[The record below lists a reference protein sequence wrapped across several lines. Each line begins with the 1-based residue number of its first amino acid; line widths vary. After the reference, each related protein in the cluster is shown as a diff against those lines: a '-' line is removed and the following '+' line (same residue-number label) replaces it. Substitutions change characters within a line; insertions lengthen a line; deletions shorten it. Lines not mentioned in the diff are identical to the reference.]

1 MNPLNQDQQEKL
13 IPLKSTDLFYLR
25 FSSALTTF
33 LFTYFLLVQVLGISH
48 NLKPIFILLTTSV
61 SLCIA
66 LATGRIKFR
75 LSKIKSSSSELFSTL
90 NKYSIANKF
99 LLTLILILL
108 LFATLSAVFTVPNN
122 WDSMTYHLP
131 RMEHWFQNQSL
142 WFYNTNND
150 RQLYMQEANSLLY
163 LVSKSIGLSQVS
175 YNFIQLFSLFSIVL
189 IIWGCFSR
197 FKVNVQLSLALILI
211 LISIPNL
218 VTESSTTQ
226 TDILAGLMVLL
237 NFVFLIEI
245 ILKSKY
251 QKIHLYY
258 GLSFALATFTKG
270 TLFPYLFVSV
280 LMYAYILIFRD
291 KKVFEIQRVVVLPA
305 TLILNGFLWLQS
317 LRKYKNI
324 AGPQTSMGYFVQSP
338 LSSGASPR
346 DVIAAFIHF
355 FTYNFQTFFYSLN
368 DNLYR
373 AAFKIASLVNV
384 NLLNEANSW
393 PDWSPITHKI
403 NYIFSPSFGVNE
415 DSATSPHFNFILIGL
430 LLLIFFF
437 IRKRDWSK
445 IQIVLVPTLYFMTV
459 VVFLRWN
466 PYLGRYFVPA
476 SVLGILVIG
485 ILFKAGDKIVTIL
498 TLISTLSFIYALP
511 FALMSQ
517 NRPLMGKNSIF
528 SNSSNEQR
536 FVSRPDLLRDFDKLE
551 TVIRETK
558 PTSIEIAVRGND
570 WEYPIWGL
578 ANRIGLRV
586 YDYRDS
592 EQLKGNS
599 PLLICYE
606 SCLDAKPR
614 KLTYILQKP
623 LPSTFLENQIIK
635 FTAANP
641 KVLKSGWS
649 SPEEW
654 GVWSQEDTA
663 TIEFNISKT
672 FLRSQSIILTL
683 RSWKIDSPKSRI
695 MEVVVNEKKFASM
708 EINKIG
714 ANYQMKIPNSFL
726 SSLPISNKL
735 TIKFSFK
742 NLVSPSEL
750 NLGMDRRK
758 LGIGLYQIRSL
769 DSM

>member
-1 MNPLNQDQQEKL
+1 
-13 IPLKSTDLFYLR
+13 
-25 FSSALTTF
+25 
-33 LFTYFLLVQVLGISH
+33 
-48 NLKPIFILLTTSV
+48 
-61 SLCIA
+61 
-66 LATGRIKFR
+66 
-75 LSKIKSSSSELFSTL
+75 
-90 NKYSIANKF
+90 
-99 LLTLILILL
+99 
-108 LFATLSAVFTVPNN
+108 
-122 WDSMTYHLP
+122 
-131 RMEHWFQNQSL
+131 
-142 WFYNTNND
+142 
-150 RQLYMQEANSLLY
+150 
-163 LVSKSIGLSQVS
+163 
-175 YNFIQLFSLFSIVL
+175 
-189 IIWGCFSR
+189 
-197 FKVNVQLSLALILI
+197 
-211 LISIPNL
+211 
-218 VTESSTTQ
+218 
-226 TDILAGLMVLL
+226 
-237 NFVFLIEI
+237 
-245 ILKSKY
+245 
-251 QKIHLYY
+251 
-258 GLSFALATFTKG
+258 
-270 TLFPYLFVSV
+270 
-280 LMYAYILIFRD
+280 
-291 KKVFEIQRVVVLPA
+291 
-305 TLILNGFLWLQS
+305 
-317 LRKYKNI
+317 
-324 AGPQTSMGYFVQSP
+324 
-338 LSSGASPR
+338 
-346 DVIAAFIHF
+346 
-355 FTYNFQTFFYSLN
+355 
-368 DNLYR
+368 
-373 AAFKIASLVNV
+373 
-384 NLLNEANSW
+384 
-393 PDWSPITHKI
+393 
-403 NYIFSPSFGVNE
+403 
-415 DSATSPHFNFILIGL
+415 
-430 LLLIFFF
+430 
-437 IRKRDWSK
+437 
-445 IQIVLVPTLYFMTV
+445 MTV

-654 GVWSQEDTA
+654 GVWSQEDNA

-683 RSWKIDSPKSRI
+683 RSWKIDSPKSRN

-714 ANYQMKIPNSFL
+714 ANYQMKIPNLFL

-769 DSM
+769 DSK